1 MHLIQHHA
9 TRLGCLTWLSL
20 LALSACAAP
29 SSNNT
34 GDATPKVAA
43 SQALWQQIQAEVGDA
58 ACDAP
63 QQCRSVAVGA
73 KACGGPDSY
82 LAWSTQRSDAQRL
95 QALVDQHAQARRDE
109 NRAAGM
115 MSNCSLVTDPGTSCQ
130 AGRCTLN
137 RGNSGSGGAL
147 AQ

>member
-1 MHLIQHHA
+1 MNPNIPPRLLRLASIVSILIA
-9 TRLGCLTWLSL
+9 T
-20 LALSACAAP
+20 AACANDPDGRKAP
-29 SSNNT
+29 
-34 GDATPKVAA
+34 TPETANSAK
-43 SQALWQQIQAEVGDA
+43 LWQQIQAEVGDA

-82 LAWSTQRSDAQRL
+82 LAWSTQRSDAKRL

-115 MSNCSLVTDPGTSCQ
+115 MSNCSLVTDPGASCQ

-137 RGNSGSGGAL
+137 RSNSGGGSAL